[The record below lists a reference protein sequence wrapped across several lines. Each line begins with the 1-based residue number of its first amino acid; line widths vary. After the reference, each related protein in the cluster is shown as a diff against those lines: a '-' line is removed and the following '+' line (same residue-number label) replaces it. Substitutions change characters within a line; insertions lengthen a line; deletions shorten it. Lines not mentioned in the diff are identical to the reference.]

1 MTLQRNP
8 LKTSYISRQRCSKI
22 RGRKLCD
29 VREAVISLKGRDRE
43 RGERE
48 REREGERS
56 AMKKRFYVGFIG

>member
-43 RGERE
+43 RVRERKREKERE
-48 REREGERS
+48 KGW
-56 AMKKRFYVGFIG
+56 